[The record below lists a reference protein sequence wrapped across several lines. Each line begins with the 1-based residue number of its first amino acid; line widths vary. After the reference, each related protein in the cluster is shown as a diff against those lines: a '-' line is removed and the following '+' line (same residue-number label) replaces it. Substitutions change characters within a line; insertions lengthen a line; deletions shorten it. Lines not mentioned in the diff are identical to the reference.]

1 MKFDGIIFDMDGVL
15 VDVSQSYRLA
25 IEKTVN
31 YFLDKYSN
39 KIRALQEDI
48 EALKE
53 LPGYNNDWDLSY
65 SLIELFTDGIPRK
78 NFAQKAKGID
88 IKLRESDKYQKI
100 KDVFQSYYLGER
112 LFSSC
117 YNRLPPVKYPVGLI
131 DNEPSLLKFSL
142 WKKLSRKYRL
152 GVATGRP
159 RFEALYALKNLQ
171 YLPDYI
177 QETSV
182 IALED
187 VLREKPNPEPLL
199 TAKKRMQVQNPIYVG
214 DSINDVLASKN
225 AGMKCIFIGQNPL
238 GDFQITN
245 VNQLKEILL

>member
-31 YFLDKYSN
+31 YFLAEYSN
-39 KIRALQEDI
+39 IIRASQADI
-48 EALKE
+48 KALKE

-65 SLIELFTDGIPRK
+65 SLIELLTAGVPRK
-78 NFAQKAKGID
+78 NFPQKAKGVD
-88 IKLRESDKYQKI
+88 KKLRESDKYQKI

-112 LFSSC
+112 LFFSS
-117 YNRLPPVKYPVGLI
+117 YNRLAPVKYPVGLI
-131 DNEPSLLKFSL
+131 YNEPSLLKFSL
-142 WKKLSRKYRL
+142 WKKLSLKYRL

-159 RFEALYALKNLQ
+159 RFEALYALKNLR

-182 IALED
+182 ITLED
-187 VLREKPNPEPLL
+187 VLREKPNPEPLI
-199 TAKKRMQVQNPIYVG
+199 TAKKRMKVQNPIYVG
-214 DSINDVLASKN
+214 DSINDVLAAKN
-225 AGMKCIFIGQNPL
+225 AEMKCIYVGKSPL